1 MNFKLN
7 YETGYKLLVLLV
19 LIING
24 ISLIGGENAFLFY
37 SFWLITA
44 TLFAEIV
51 FEFKNPYFP
60 FIRLI
65 GLLLCAIISP
75 AIVLFAI
82 AGLLRTLRLKSFFI
96 KVTIYAVSVL
106 AIIFFSYYY
115 VTNKPS
121 IDYFVSFYS
130 LSTAFLGVL
139 ALFLHE
145 QEQIGLSLESF
156 GKKLAP
162 EYFYDAVYYYLNDFQ
177 LPLILIND
185 QLKII
190 GVNNGFLNLFQ
201 TYSKYELMA
210 GNHLRLTDSLQILF
224 EKEVIQL
231 KNSAEATT
239 QWKFK
244 SPDGKEFSVFSQKAV
259 NAKNE
264 VFGYLFS
271 ITEFNEDIIDS
282 QKLKEQQNNNKK
294 LALIASKAENSTFIV
309 NSNGIIEWA
318 NQTAEKEL
326 GFNAT
331 ELINRTY
338 FDFFRHEKNNSE
350 ILDFMNL
357 CFEMQ
362 NNFTMELVVKTKNN
376 EFKVVEVE
384 MELFDPQIENNKF
397 LIVHRDIT
405 LRFQLQA
412 ELKKAKGLAENASK
426 LKSEFLS
433 RMSHEIRTP
442 LNAIIG
448 VTNFMLEENIGPEVE
463 SNLQLIQSS
472 SQNLLD
478 IVNDIL
484 DYSNLE
490 TGRIKRENIRFNVHN
505 LIRDIVRTHR
515 NKAAA
520 KNIEFN
526 YSIDP
531 NIPLNVIGDASALSQ
546 VLVNIVDNAIK
557 FTPAGTVD
565 LLVDSTEIVNGEIAV
580 KFTVADTG
588 IGIDPQDQ
596 HAIFDLF
603 TQIDS
608 GTTRR
613 YGGVGLGLTITKA
626 LVELMGGTITLE
638 SKVNKGSKFCFVINL
653 QIADLAKP
661 KKEKNIEIEAPQQ
674 DVENNI
680 PAEPKKTIQ
689 LNELSILLVEDNNI
703 NQFVAKQL
711 LEKYKIKVTIADNGQ
726 DALEKL
732 ENQKFDL
739 ILMDIQ
745 MPIMNGFE
753 ATEHIRAG
761 KNGINEISI
770 PIVALSADVFPETKE
785 KAIQMGMN
793 DFITK
798 PIKQAELIEKIQLA
812 LNMI

>member
-1 MNFKLN
+1 M
-7 YETGYKLLVLLV
+7 LLV

-24 ISLIGGENAFLFY
+24 ISLIGSENILFFY
-37 SFWLITA
+37 SFWILTA
-44 TLFAEIV
+44 ALFAEIV
-51 FEFKNPYFP
+51 FELKNSVFV
-60 FIRLI
+60 FLRLA
-65 GLLLCAIISP
+65 GLVLCAIISP

-82 AGLLRTLRLKSFFI
+82 AGLLRTLRLKNFWI
-96 KVTIYAVSVL
+96 KTAVYSVSVF
-106 AIIFFSYYY
+106 AIVFFSYYY
-115 VTNKPS
+115 VTHKPS

-139 ALFLHE
+139 ALFLHI
-145 QEQIGLSLESF
+145 QEQIGLSLDSF

-162 EYFYDAVYYYLNDFQ
+162 EYFYDTIYYYLNDFQ
-177 LPLILIND
+177 LPLILVND

-190 GVNNGFLNLFQ
+190 GVNNGFINLFEK
-201 TYSKYELMA
+201 YSKYELMS
-210 GNHLRLTDSLQILF
+210 GNKLRLTDKLQEYF
-224 EKEVIQL
+224 EKELVSL
-231 KNSAEATT
+231 KNSSDNTS
-239 QWKFK
+239 QWKFQ
-244 SPDGKEFSVFSQKAV
+244 SPDGKEFSVFSQKAT
-259 NAKNE
+259 NNKLE

-271 ITEFNEDIIDS
+271 ITEFNENIVDS
-282 QKLKEQQNNNKK
+282 KRLKEQETNSKK
-294 LALIASKAENSTFIV
+294 LALIAGKAENSTFIV

-326 GFNAT
+326 GFEPN
-331 ELINRTY
+331 ELLNKTY
-338 FDFFRHEKNNSE
+338 FDFFRHEKNNAE

-362 NNFTMELVVKTKNN
+362 NNFTMELLVKTKSN

-384 MELFDPQIENNKF
+384 MELFDPQIEDNKF

-405 LRFQLQA
+405 LRFQLQS
-412 ELKKAKGLAENASK
+412 ELKKAKNLAENASK

-448 VTNFMLEENIGPEVE
+448 VTNFMLEEKIGPEIE

-490 TGRIKRENIRFNVHN
+490 TGKIKRDNIRFNLHN

-515 NKAAA
+515 NKATS
-520 KNIEFN
+520 KNLEFS
-526 YSIDP
+526 YFIDP

-557 FTPAGTVD
+557 FTPAGTVN
-565 LLVDSTEIVNGEIAV
+565 LAVESTDIVEGEIEV
-580 KFTVADTG
+580 RFTVSDTG
-588 IGIDPQDQ
+588 IGIDSQDQ
-596 HAIFDLF
+596 NAIFDLF

-638 SKVNKGSKFCFVINL
+638 SKVNKGSTFCFVIRL
-653 QIADLAKP
+653 QIADIVKPSKESKP
-661 KKEKNIEIEAPQQ
+661 KATQEESLTTSETVTKIAEGS
-674 DVENNI
+674 NNV
-680 PAEPKKTIQ
+680 AAAAQPKQ
-689 LNELSILLVEDNNI
+689 LSETSLLLVEDNNI

-711 LEKYKIKVTIADNGQ
+711 LEKYKIKVTIAENGQ
-726 DALEKL
+726 EALEKL
-732 ENQKFDL
+732 ENQLFDL

-761 KNGINEISI
+761 KHGINSITI

-798 PIKQAELIEKIQLA
+798 PIKQAELIEKIQQA